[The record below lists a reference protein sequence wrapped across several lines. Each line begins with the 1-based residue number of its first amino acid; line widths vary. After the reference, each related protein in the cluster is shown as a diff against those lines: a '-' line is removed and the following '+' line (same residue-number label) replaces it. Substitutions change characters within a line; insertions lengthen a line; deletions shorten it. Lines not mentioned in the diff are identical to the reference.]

1 MLDGGRLT
9 PRLAEILP
17 GDRIEVSEAFGSFV
31 HDGGPSTWLATGT
44 GIAPFASMIRSG
56 INRDVT
62 LIHGARS
69 VDRFYFLD
77 ELQSSL
83 GGSYTPCLKPSRD
96 RDRSL
101 KDALS
106 LPHGVHSGSLSSVVR
121 QIGPTPGTYFLCGG
135 ARMVVDMRDL
145 LVEIGVPF
153 DTIVS
158 EIYL

>member
-1 MLDGGRLT
+1 VT
-9 PRLAEILP
+9 PRMAKMLP

-31 HDGGPSTWLATGT
+31 HDGRPSIWLATGT

-69 VDRFYFLD
+69 VDRFYFID
-77 ELQSSL
+77 ELRSSL
-83 GGSYTPCLKPSRD
+83 GGSYTPCLKPAHD
-96 RDRSL
+96 RVRSL
-101 KDALS
+101 EEAS
-106 LPHGVHSGSLSSVVR
+106 SPPHGVYSGSLSTVLR
-121 QIGPTPGTYFLCGG
+121 QIGPTPGRSYFLCGSS
-135 ARMVVDMRDL
+135 RMVVDMRDL